1 MSFFDSEIVRAEM
14 VEIHELQEDVYEN
27 FMKFP
32 YMNNADRNHH
42 INQLSKLIEKQKI
55 VYARLS
61 LSDDPDAKEMKEK
74 IMESAKSMGLP
85 ADVDVGKM
93 FDQMSEVIGMM
104 KKETFSF
111 HSMLRTQ
118 VRGYC
123 RVFQSAIKFQL
134 F

>member
-14 VEIHELQEDVYEN
+14 AEIHELQEGVFEN

-32 YMNNADRNHH
+32 YMNNADRAYH
-42 INQLSKLIEKQKI
+42 IDQLSKLLEKQKI

-85 ADVDVGKM
+85 ADVDVAKM

-104 KKETFSF
+104 KKQTS
-111 HSMLRTQ
+111 
-118 VRGYC
+118 
-123 RVFQSAIKFQL
+123 
-134 F
+134 

>member
-1 MSFFDSEIVRAEM
+1 MSFFDSEIVRSEMAE
-14 VEIHELQEDVYEN
+14 IAELQEDVYEN

-32 YMNNADRNHH
+32 YMNNADRAYH
-42 INQLSKLIEKQKI
+42 IDQLSKLLEKQKI

-74 IMESAKSMGLP
+74 IMESAQSMGLP

-104 KKETFSF
+104 KKETS
-111 HSMLRTQ
+111 
-118 VRGYC
+118 
-123 RVFQSAIKFQL
+123 
-134 F
+134 

>member
-1 MSFFDSEIVRAEM
+1 MSFFDSDIVRSEM

-32 YMNNADRNHH
+32 YMNNADRAHH
-42 INQLSKLIEKQKI
+42 IDQLSKLIEKQKI

-61 LSDDPDAKEMKEK
+61 LSDDPDAQEMKEK

-93 FDQMSEVIGMM
+93 FDQMSEVIDMM
-104 KKETFSF
+104 KRQT
-111 HSMLRTQ
+111 T
-118 VRGYC
+118 
-123 RVFQSAIKFQL
+123 
-134 F
+134 

>member
-42 INQLSKLIEKQKI
+42 IDQLSKLIEKQKI

-61 LSDDPDAKEMKEK
+61 LSDDPDARDMKEK

-104 KKETFSF
+104 KKQTS
-111 HSMLRTQ
+111 
-118 VRGYC
+118 
-123 RVFQSAIKFQL
+123 
-134 F
+134 

>member
-14 VEIHELQEDVYEN
+14 IEIHELQEDVYEN

-32 YMNNADRNHH
+32 YMNNADRAHH
-42 INQLSKLIEKQKI
+42 IDQLSKLIEKQKI

-85 ADVDVGKM
+85 SNVDVGRM
-93 FDQMSEVIGMM
+93 FDQMSEVIDMM
-104 KKETFSF
+104 KRQT
-111 HSMLRTQ
+111 T
-118 VRGYC
+118 
-123 RVFQSAIKFQL
+123 
-134 F
+134 

>member
-61 LSDDPDAKEMKEK
+61 LSDDPDAKEMKEN
-74 IMESAKSMGLP
+74 IMQSAKSMGLP
-85 ADVDVGKM
+85 ANVDVAKL
-93 FDQMSEVIGMM
+93 FDQMTEVISMM
-104 KKETFSF
+104 KQHNT
-111 HSMLRTQ
+111 
-118 VRGYC
+118 
-123 RVFQSAIKFQL
+123 
-134 F
+134 

>member
-1 MSFFDSEIVRAEM
+1 MSFFESEIVRAEM

-32 YMNNADRNHH
+32 YMNNADRAHH
-42 INQLSKLIEKQKI
+42 INQLSKLLEKQKI

-61 LSDDPDAKEMKEK
+61 LSDDPDAQEMKEK

-104 KKETFSF
+104 KKQTS
-111 HSMLRTQ
+111 
-118 VRGYC
+118 
-123 RVFQSAIKFQL
+123 
-134 F
+134 